1 MFGTI
6 KNTTPKPSMFK
17 RQMLFKL
24 MFASTFILFNI
35 NNTFAD
41 SFDDGMI
48 AGLIGSRVANKQKC
62 NCIKTENKPSYI
74 SYQTADTALENNP
87 IPHISQNHQCYNK
100 KIISTMSTL
109 SILINIIILTFVI
122 FTMSMLCISS
132 TDEQR
137 SVACGIFVG
146 MLIDDL
152 LSEDCDCD

>member
-1 MFGTI
+1 MYVSL
-6 KNTTPKPSMFK
+6 NTTIPIMF
-17 RQMLFKL
+17 RHQLLFKL
-24 MFASTFILFNI
+24 FFTTTFILFNI

-48 AGLIGSRVANKQKC
+48 AGLISNQVVNKRKC

-87 IPHISQNHQCYNK
+87 INHISQNHQCYNK
-100 KIISTMSTL
+100 KVISTVSAV
-109 SILINIIILTFVI
+109 SILINIIILTFII

-137 SVACGIFVG
+137 SFVCGIFVG

-152 LSEDCDCD
+152 LSGDCDCD

>member
-1 MFGTI
+1 MYVSL
-6 KNTTPKPSMFK
+6 NTTIPIMF
-17 RQMLFKL
+17 RHQLLFKL
-24 MFASTFILFNI
+24 FFTTTFILFNI

-48 AGLIGSRVANKQKC
+48 AGLISNRVVNKRKC

-74 SYQTADTALENNP
+74 LYQTADTALENNP
-87 IPHISQNHQCYNK
+87 INHISQNHQCYNK
-100 KIISTMSTL
+100 KVISTVSAV
-109 SILINIIILTFVI
+109 SILINIIILTFII

-137 SVACGIFVG
+137 SFVCGIFVG

-152 LSEDCDCD
+152 LSGDCDCD